1 MHVQH
6 SIVTLLTAQPIM
18 DFILCQFHSAH
29 ILTPYYISI
38 TLFFYVAMFQG
49 IPLQT
54 STWTPNTNHMF
65 NQSYLININTVI
77 MPGDK
82 EP

>member
-54 STWTPNTNHMF
+54 ST
-65 NQSYLININTVI
+65 
-77 MPGDK
+77 
-82 EP
+82 